1 MCLHFRTYEW
11 VPVGRMKRQNVGK
24 DLDTEGAGFS
34 ACCRRTIGEEPFG
47 FYTKTWTK
55 GECRVIAP
63 PHSAITFD
71 VFVRIKQEFCRLFG
85 LSMISST
92 HISGTYFYQDLMLSY
107 QSFPTVFFFFLSLS
121 LSLFP
126 FQHWLTFSFD
136 ILPLITASVKI
147 HSSHHLTYFPKG
159 RPLKAGMYF

>member
-1 MCLHFRTYEW
+1 MQNPAC
-11 VPVGRMKRQNVGK
+11 PVACVCTLEHMSGYQLGGWEDIIGYQNVGK
-24 DLDTEGAGFS
+24 DLDNKGAGFS
-34 ACCRRTIGEEPFG
+34 ACCSRTIGEEPFG

-71 VFVRIKQEFCRLFG
+71 VFVRIKQEFCRFFG

-107 QSFPTVFFFFLSLS
+107 QSFPTLFFFPISLS
-121 LSLFP
+121 SPFSIGFHFP
-126 FQHWLTFSFD
+126 LTFS
-136 ILPLITASVKI
+136 P
-147 HSSHHLTYFPKG
+147 
-159 RPLKAGMYF
+159 